1 MIATLRD
8 FAPVRQARERFG
20 GPRLAVVAA
29 LLAVY
34 AIWST
39 TFLGIAIA
47 LRGLPPFTLGGL
59 RYLAAAAIMVAI
71 ALAIRQ
77 ARPHAREVAGSA
89 FLGLFFVAVGNG
101 ALTWS
106 EQWVS
111 TGTAALL
118 GAIGPLFL
126 LVAQAAMPRGDRPT
140 WRGAAG
146 VALGFVGV
154 ALLVGPTLEG
164 GTPGALA
171 GQAALVA
178 SAAIGTLGLLVAK
191 RVPTPASW
199 VWHSAITMLSGG
211 LVLMLIGVGTGEVG
225 RVSWGAVPGEAWLGL
240 AYLVVFGSC
249 VGFSAFAFL
258 TQAARPALVATI
270 SYVIPVLATVLGA
283 LALGEVVTTATA
295 FAAALIVGSVA
306 LVATGGRR
314 AAAGGHGAEADA

>member
-1 MIATLRD
+1 
-8 FAPVRQARERFG
+8 
-20 GPRLAVVAA
+20 
-29 LLAVY
+29 
-34 AIWST
+34 
-39 TFLGIAIA
+39 
-47 LRGLPPFTLGGL
+47 
-59 RYLAAAAIMVAI
+59 MVAI

-77 ARPHAREVAGSA
+77 ARPHTREVAGSA

-118 GAIGPLFL
+118 GALALGEVVTTATAFL

-211 LVLMLIGVGTGEVG
+211 LVLMLIGVGTGEAG

-314 AAAGGHGAEADA
+314 AAAGGPGAEADA